1 MEKYA
6 REGENGDQMCIRD
19 SYYKALYTGDGE
31 ALAHAAAC
39 SSLYCFPNRL
49 EDIVAL
55 RYAME
60 HAPQDAKAP
69 YYLGCLWYDKR
80 QYDQAIACW
89 ERSAEL
95 DETFPTVW
103 RNLALA
109 YFNKRGEKELAR
121 RCMEKAFALDE
132 TDARVLLE
140 LDQLCRKLGSSVAQ
154 RLAFLDAHRE
164 TAFRRDDLYV
174 EYCTLL
180 NLEGRYAE
188 ALELIQAHHFHPW
201 EGGEGKVTTQ
211 YALSLIHISMTVAD
225 LVLRRTPMT
234 GLS

>member
-1 MEKYA
+1 
-6 REGENGDQMCIRD
+6 
-19 SYYKALYTGDGE
+19 
-31 ALAHAAAC
+31 
-39 SSLYCFPNRL
+39 
-49 EDIVAL
+49 
-55 RYAME
+55 
-60 HAPQDAKAP
+60 
-69 YYLGCLWYDKR
+69 
-80 QYDQAIACW
+80 
-89 ERSAEL
+89 SAEL

-140 LDQLCRKLGSSVAQ
+140 LDQLYRKLGRSVAQ

-188 ALELIQAHHFHPW
+188 ALKLIQAHHF
-201 EGGEGKVTTQ
+201 
-211 YALSLIHISMTVAD
+211 
-225 LVLRRTPMT
+225 
-234 GLS
+234 